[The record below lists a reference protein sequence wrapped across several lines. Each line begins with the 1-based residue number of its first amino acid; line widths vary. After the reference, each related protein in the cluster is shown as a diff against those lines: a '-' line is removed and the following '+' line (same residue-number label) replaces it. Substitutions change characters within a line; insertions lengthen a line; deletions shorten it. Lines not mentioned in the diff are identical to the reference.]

1 MRLSADARRHLI
13 VAAVFTMTVGIGFA
27 GATWLDS
34 RDVPTPLQDC
44 VTKCASLHRD
54 GQLVYDGPVG
64 ARSDY
69 RDAHSVCECQG

>member
-1 MRLSADARRHLI
+1 MGLSADTRRHLI
-13 VAAVFTMTVGIGFA
+13 VAAVFTVTVGIGFA

-54 GQLVYDGPVG
+54 GQLVYDGPDTPKS
-64 ARSDY
+64 AYKQANR
-69 RDAHSVCECQG
+69 VCRCN